1 MIKSSDI
8 KSYFKK
14 IGIPVRV
21 RTVACKNPFFQ
32 VWIETIKTDSGFV
45 YKHEFPL
52 DLRQSLLKVVYG
64 ENCDFAAGGSAGNI
78 RPYSLS
84 FTIQEWQAAQEL
96 LARN

>member
-21 RTVACKNPFFQ
+21 RTVACKRPFFQ
-32 VWIETIKTDSGFV
+32 VWIESAEQNRMVFN
-45 YKHEFPL
+45 HEFPL

-64 ENCDFAAGGSAGNI
+64 ENCEFAAGGSAGNI

-96 LARN
+96 LSRN